1 MKTTKKG
8 FTLIELIVVI
18 AIIGV
23 LAAIL
28 VPSMLGYVKKSKI
41 SSVNTTASSI
51 YKAVNSALTELDEEG
66 VDIGAGEAITHGAGA
81 TTLTSSSQLTLAD
94 GSSADVKLYDKIE
107 NYFEEVKDVTF
118 KAYLIGGT
126 CKVVVCNSDSTYC
139 GTYPSGVVT
148 VDNFD
153 TNGYQPGSTVADT
166 TYCDAVAANV
176 VGEKLAD
183 SYSISGQ
190 VLSAVTT

>member
-41 SSVNTTASSI
+41 SSINTTASSI

-66 VDIGAGEAITHGAGA
+66 CDVGAGQAITHTRGA
-81 TTLTSSSQLTLAD
+81 TTLSSSAALLLAD
-94 GSSADVKLYDKIE
+94 GSTSADVALYDKIE
-107 NYFEEVKDVTF
+107 NYFEEVKGVEF
-118 KAYLIGGT
+118 KAYLTGGT
-126 CKVVVCNSDSTYC
+126 CKIVVCNSDSTYC

-148 VDNFD
+148 VDNYD
-153 TNGYQPGSTVADT
+153 TSGYLPTDNKDV
-166 TYCDAVAANV
+166 VAANV
-176 VGEKLAD
+176 VAAKLAD
-183 SYSISGQ
+183 SYEIAGQ
-190 VLSAVTT
+190 VLTAK

>member
-66 VDIGAGEAITHGAGA
+66 VDIGAGEAITHAAGA
-81 TTLTSSSQLTLAD
+81 TTLTSSSQLQLAD
-94 GSSADVKLYDKIE
+94 GSGDADAVLYSKIE

-126 CKVVVCNSDSTYC
+126 CKIVVCNSDSTYC

-153 TNGYQPGSTVADT
+153 QNGYHPGNTAADT
-166 TYCDAVAANV
+166 SYCDTLAANV
-176 VGEKLAD
+176 IAAKLAD
-183 SYSISGQ
+183 SYEISGQ
-190 VLSAVTT
+190 TLSAK

>member
-41 SSVNTTASSI
+41 SSINTTASSI

-66 VDIGAGEAITHGAGA
+66 ADIGAGEAITHASGA
-81 TTLTSSSQLTLAD
+81 TTLTSSSQIMLSDGSTAAD
-94 GSSADVKLYDKIE
+94 GKLYDKIE

-118 KAYLIGGT
+118 KAYLTGGT

-148 VDNFD
+148 VDNYD
-153 TNGYQPGSTVADT
+153 TSGYQPGSSKADT
-166 TYCDAVAANV
+166 SYCDTVAANV
-176 VGEKLAD
+176 VAEKLAD
-183 SYSISGQ
+183 SYEITGQ
-190 VLSAVTT
+190 VLTAK